1 MDSLIGEQPETHE
14 MTVPGEHDVSTPN
27 QGDGVPAFTQ
37 QQQEVSRKPIT
48 GRLVSGYDKQINKL
62 KAEIINLRS
71 EGAGIQAEIESM
83 AYQMPTEGTGGFKVP
98 HDEMLA
104 EIQLTRD
111 KLDSCLDKNKA
122 LERLHVEL
130 VKANEELVNALE
142 LGRKAWRRI

>member
-1 MDSLIGEQPETHE
+1 MDSLIDEQLKTHE
-14 MTVPGEHDVSTPN
+14 MSVPSEHDVSAPN
-27 QGDGVPAFTQ
+27 QSDEVPTF
-37 QQQEVSRKPIT
+37 T
-48 GRLVSGYDKQINKL
+48 GRLVSGYDRQINKL
-62 KAEIINLRS
+62 KDEIINLRS

-83 AYQMPTEGTGGFKVP
+83 TYQIPTEGTGGFKVP

-130 VKANEELVNALE
+130 VKANEELVNTLE
-142 LGRKAWRRI
+142 LGRKAWRKS